1 MLLDDPEEILEDV
14 RNSRIFYHQFYL
26 CHAIDALNQDNK
38 SFFSSMMSLGNAIC
52 LRGTCHVTALVLDPD
67 WITKNSGNLVAEMF
81 SRRNAPLSLLVYF
94 FEIS

>member
-14 RNSRIFYHQFYL
+14 TQVKDIYHQFYL

-38 SFFSSMMSLGNAIC
+38 SFFSSRMSLGNAIC

-67 WITKNSGNLVAEMF
+67 WITKNSENLVAEMF